1 MIRHSFGLAYFMVE
15 LEYVKKRKRRRIVAI
30 VSAVGF
36 AGRTVLGIVS
46 FLGRHTGTFTVS
58 LDSGDVSLAIATKSS
73 FEDKTS
79 YLKIDDNLPTF
90 QESSYLELRR
100 NYGDSN
106 IDDEGN
112 DYLYGAVK
120 DGETPVSLTFFKY
133 TFFIR
138 NTGTKTC
145 RYDRDFNIL
154 SDTPYTDS
162 EGNKISL
169 ADTRRVKI
177 YDHSMDDET
186 KDEHDGKIYA
196 KRSATYNKKYGTF
209 QEYITDDDKSLGV
222 AERFSSADKICH
234 YEQYA
239 FLPGQ
244 TRRYTRLVWL
254 EGGDPQ
260 SSNYVEPPKDATV
273 KLGVDIKA
281 YEDTQN

>member
-1 MIRHSFGLAYFMVE
+1 MVD

-46 FLGRHTGTFTVS
+46 FLGRRTGTFTVS
-58 LDSGDVSLAIATKSS
+58 LDSGDVALSLSTKSS
-73 FEDKTS
+73 FEEKTS

-90 QESSYLELRR
+90 HEASYPDLRK
-100 NYGDSN
+100 NYGDSK
-106 IDDEGN
+106 IDNEDQ
-112 DYLYGAVK
+112 DYLSGARK
-120 DGETPVSLTFFKY
+120 DEKGNPISLTYFKY
-133 TFFIR
+133 TFFVR

-186 KDEHDGKIYA
+186 KDEHDGIVYA
-196 KRSATYNKKYGTF
+196 KRSATFNKEYQTF

-222 AERFSSADKICH
+222 AERFASNDKICS
-234 YEQYA
+234 YKQTS
-239 FLPGQ
+239 FLPGE

-260 SSNYVEPPKDATV
+260 SSNYVEPPKDATL
-273 KLGVDIKA
+273 KLGVEIKA

>member
-58 LDSGDVSLAIATKSS
+58 LDSGDVSLSIATKSS

-90 QESSYLELRR
+90 QEASYLELRR

-138 NTGTKTC
+138 NTGTKIC

-169 ADTRRVKI
+169 ADTR
-177 YDHSMDDET
+177 
-186 KDEHDGKIYA
+186 
-196 KRSATYNKKYGTF
+196 SATYNNKHGTF